1 MLVLARVCLVFGVK
15 LHQPT
20 GKRNSIEILREAVVQ
35 GQAQEQEGG
44 GEAEAAEPPPLPL
57 PGLSSLASHRLFWH
71 FLVDHGLSLS
81 GCYD

>member
-1 MLVLARVCLVFGVK
+1 MLVLARVCLVFRVK

-20 GKRNSIEILREAVVQ
+20 VKRNIIEILREAVIQ
-35 GQAQEQEGG
+35 GQAQEQEEG
-44 GEAEAAEPPPLPL
+44 GEVEAAEPPPPPL
-57 PGLSSLASHRLFWH
+57 PGLSSLASQWLFWH